1 MHTVV
6 VADKSYKLNQRQK
19 WNLYISFSFEGTLQ
33 DSLFQFPK
41 NFSTNYWYS
50 ISRSFKNQLTSSIAR
65 KRGWTLPQLQ
75 SLRLWNLGVEI
86 AMTVGPTI
94 VSTNP
99 RGRSKFWEK
108 ILDRSSSSRSLSGK
122 ERKSER
128 IPGEFIPWK
137 FNGGERVFVACF
149 SPYFE
154 RRARKVTRLAAG
166 ILNRDRHEARWY
178 TRLA

>member
-1 MHTVV
+1 MEFI
-6 VADKSYKLNQRQK
+6 Y
-19 WNLYISFSFEGTLQ
+19 FFFFQ

-128 IPGEFIPWK
+128 IPEFIPWK
-137 FNGGERVFVACF
+137 FNGGGRVFVACF

-154 RRARKVTRLAAG
+154 RRKVTRLAAG